1 MIRKIDYDNLDR
13 LKNDK
18 LLNKFTTSYQYVTKG
33 NNNSDLIKTIN
44 NKYLNQKY
52 EYDTQFDLEKPREK
66 MKVNNIIQKDE
77 TNKSSFCISVDG
89 TIKYWKSQTKN
100 I

>member
-1 MIRKIDYDNLDR
+1 
-13 LKNDK
+13 
-18 LLNKFTTSYQYVTKG
+18 
-33 NNNSDLIKTIN
+33 
-44 NKYLNQKY
+44 
-52 EYDTQFDLEKPREK
+52 